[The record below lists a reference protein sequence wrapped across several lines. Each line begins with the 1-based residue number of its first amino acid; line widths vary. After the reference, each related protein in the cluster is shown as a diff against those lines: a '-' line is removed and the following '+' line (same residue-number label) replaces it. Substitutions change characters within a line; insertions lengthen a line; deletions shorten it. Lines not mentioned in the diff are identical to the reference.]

1 MARLLNVHQAAEQ
14 LGLRDKT
21 IRNWIAL
28 RRIEFVKVGAA
39 VRIRQSEIDR
49 IVRSG
54 TVPRVGATDPNWSV
68 QTGVHGGRCAE
79 ESR

>member
-1 MARLLNVHQAAEQ
+1 MARLLNVRQVAEQ
-14 LGLRDKT
+14 LGLRDNT
-21 IRNWIAL
+21 IRKWIAL
-28 RRIEFVKVGAA
+28 RKIEYIKAGSA

-54 TVPRVGATDPNWSV
+54 TIPRIRTIHAGRNI
-68 QTGVHGGRCAE
+68 QTPVRGRLCAE